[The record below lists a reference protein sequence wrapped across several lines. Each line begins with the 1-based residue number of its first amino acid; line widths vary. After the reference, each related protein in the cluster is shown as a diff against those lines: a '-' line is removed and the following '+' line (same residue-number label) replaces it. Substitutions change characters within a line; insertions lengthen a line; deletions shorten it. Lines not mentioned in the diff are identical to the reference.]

1 MADQPQAIRVV
12 IADDHPI
19 FRDGLRRLLGA
30 EPGFE
35 VIGEAGDGHEAVAK
49 AAALRPDVLLL
60 DLAMPRANGLQALQD
75 LLELRLPVRPVLLT
89 AAIDSAETVK
99 ALRLGARGVILKE
112 AATQLLFKCLHS
124 VMNGEYWVGHE
135 RVQDIVEQLR
145 RSEDDSNRE
154 LAPAARLTRRELQ
167 IVAAI
172 VEGSSNKDIGQQ
184 FSLSQQTVKNHLSH
198 IFDKLGVSN
207 RLELALYAVHHKLMD
222 RLDEARR

>member
-1 MADQPQAIRVV
+1 MGRGLDFEGYLSPEEVESQRKGPVLIKERDAVDQRAAGDPQPPGLRHQARDHDPQEAPWLNTPAPIRVV

-49 AAALRPDVLLL
+49 AATLRPDVLLL

-145 RSEDDSNRE
+145 RAEERGQPRD
-154 LAPAARLTRRELQ
+154 RRPPN
-167 IVAAI
+167 A
-172 VEGSSNKDIGQQ
+172 
-184 FSLSQQTVKNHLSH
+184 
-198 IFDKLGVSN
+198 
-207 RLELALYAVHHKLMD
+207 
-222 RLDEARR
+222 